1 MADVSAGTVG
11 GLLDG
16 RRALGRAPE
25 GMCWA
30 VASREGQGSGAVEHG
45 VLATAQLVMDG
56 GVLEHGAARVGGGV
70 LGHDTGRVGGAVR
83 VPGVVEGRRRRSMF

>member
-1 MADVSAGTVG
+1 MADVGAGTVD

-16 RRALGRAPE
+16 RRKACAGRWRLAK
-25 GMCWA
+25 
-30 VASREGQGSGAVEHG
+30 GSGGVEHG

-70 LGHDTGRVGGAVR
+70 LGHDAERVGGAVR
-83 VPGVVEGRRRRSMF
+83 VPGVVEGRRRCSMF